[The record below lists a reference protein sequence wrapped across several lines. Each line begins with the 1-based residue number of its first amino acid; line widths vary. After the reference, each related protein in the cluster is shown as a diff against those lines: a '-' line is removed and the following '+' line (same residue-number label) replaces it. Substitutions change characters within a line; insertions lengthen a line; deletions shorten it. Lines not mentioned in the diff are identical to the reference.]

1 MTQLT
6 DFRSEAQ
13 PLAGQVALVTGSGRG
28 LGRAYAIALAKA
40 GATVAMTARTESE
53 IQSVQREIEQH
64 GGHAL
69 AISVD
74 VTDKNAL
81 EKLVTTIEQQ
91 LGPIDL
97 LVNNAGVLRAVG
109 RVTDID
115 ADDWWREV
123 EINLRGAFLCSQ
135 AVLPGMITRKHGR
148 IINMVSVGGLFAV
161 DCFSA
166 YCTSKSALIRFSE
179 CLAIENKE
187 YDIFVFAINPGNVR
201 TSMTEY
207 LRDSEIVGQRA
218 PWMQQTWRHRFA
230 DATDTPMER
239 SVILILQ
246 LAAGQADALSG
257 RYIDAEE
264 DLTKL
269 LDHSEEIQTKDLYTL
284 RLQELSE
291 A

>member
-1 MTQLT
+1 MTQPN
-6 DFRSEAQ
+6 DFTLGTQ
-13 PLAGQVALVTGSGRG
+13 TLAGQVALVTGSGRG
-28 LGRAYAIALAKA
+28 LGRAYAVALAEA
-40 GATVAMTARTESE
+40 GATVAVTARTESE
-53 IQSVQREIEQH
+53 IQAVQQEIEKH

-81 EKLVTTIEQQ
+81 AKLVTTIEKQ

-97 LVNNAGVLRAVG
+97 LVNNAGVLRAIG
-109 RVTDID
+109 RVTEMD
-115 ADDWWREV
+115 ADVWWREV

-135 AVLPGMITRKHGR
+135 AVLPGMIRRQHGR

-161 DCFSA
+161 DSFSA

-187 YDIFVFAINPGNVR
+187 YGILVFAIHPGNVR

-207 LRDSEIVGQRA
+207 LHDSEIVEQRA
-218 PWMQQTWRHRFA
+218 LWMQRDWKQRFA
-230 DATDTPMER
+230 DGTDTPIER
-239 SVILILQ
+239 SVMLILQ

-257 RYIDAEE
+257 RYIDSEE
-264 DLTKL
+264 DLTEL
-269 LDHSEEIQTKDLYTL
+269 LHRASEIQSKDLYTL
-284 RLQELSE
+284 RLRELGE